1 MIVLKNVNRV
11 FNQNSDK
18 NFEALK
24 EINLEIQE
32 GEALLLKGMSGSG
45 KSTLLSIIGAI
56 LKPSSGLVVVD
67 GFNISSL
74 SDYHLSKYRNETIGF
89 ITQSF
94 HLFEE
99 LSVRDNLLP
108 PLLINNYSLDE
119 IESRT
124 TTAMQL
130 SNISHKAQQRVSN
143 LSGGEK
149 QRCMIARSIVNSP
162 KIILC
167 DEPTANL
174 DRENSLKF
182 VEILRKLK
190 IMGKTILIATHDPL
204 FEELEVM
211 DRVINIKEG
220 QIE

>member
-1 MIVLKNVNRV
+1 MITLKNVNKN
-11 FNQNSDK
+11 FKQNS
-18 NFEALK
+18 NRSFEVLK
-24 EINLEIQE
+24 GISLEIQE
-32 GEALLLKGMSGSG
+32 GECVLLKGVSGSG
-45 KSTLLSIIGAI
+45 KSTLLSIVGAI
-56 LKPSSGLVVVD
+56 LKPSNGLVKVD
-67 GFNISSL
+67 GFDISFL
-74 SDYHLSKYRNETIGF
+74 SDYHLSKYRNKTIGY

-108 PLLINNYSLDE
+108 PLIVNGYSFQE
-119 IESRT
+119 IDSRIE
-124 TTAMQL
+124 AALLL
-130 SNISHKAQQRVSN
+130 SNILHKADAKVAT

-162 KIILC
+162 KVILC

-182 VEILRKLK
+182 IEILKKLK
-190 IMGKTILIATHDPL
+190 TMGKTLLVATHDSI
-204 FEELEVM
+204 FEELKIM
-211 DRVINIKEG
+211 DRVININEG

>member
-11 FNQNSDK
+11 FKQNS
-18 NFEALK
+18 NRSFEALK

-32 GEALLLKGMSGSG
+32 GESLLLKGVSGSG

-56 LKPSSGLVVVD
+56 LKPSSGLVAVD
-67 GFNISSL
+67 GLNISGL
-74 SDYHLSKYRNETIGF
+74 SDYYLSKYRNETIGF

-94 HLFEE
+94 YLFEE

-108 PLLINNYSLDE
+108 PLIVNNYSLE
-119 IESRT
+119 KIEALSA
-124 TTAMQL
+124 TAMQL
-130 SNISHKAQQRVSN
+130 SNISHKADQRVAT

-182 VEILRKLK
+182 IEILKKLK
-190 IMGKTILIATHDPL
+190 MMGKTIVVATHDPL
-204 FEELEVM
+204 FEELEIM
-211 DRVINIKEG
+211 DRVVNIKEG
-220 QIE
+220 RVE

>member
-1 MIVLKNVNRV
+1 MIVLKNVNRL
-11 FNQNSDK
+11 FKQKSNKSFQ
-18 NFEALK
+18 ALK

-32 GEALLLKGMSGSG
+32 GETLLLKGVSGSG

-56 LKPSSGLVVVD
+56 LKPSSGLVEVE
-67 GFNISSL
+67 GLNISGL
-74 SDYHLSKYRNETIGF
+74 SDYHLSKYRNSTIGF

-99 LSVRDNLLP
+99 LSVRENLLP
-108 PLLINNYSLDE
+108 PLIINGYSLKKIDSL
-119 IESRT
+119 IED
-124 TTAMQL
+124 AMEL
-130 SNISHKAQQRVSN
+130 SNISHKENQKVST

-174 DRENSLKF
+174 DRENSLRF
-182 VEILRKLK
+182 IEILKKLK
-190 IMGKTILIATHDPL
+190 MMGKTVVIATHDPL
-204 FEELEVM
+204 FEELEIM
-211 DRVINIKEG
+211 DRVVDIKEG
-220 QIE
+220 RVE

>member
-1 MIVLKNVNRV
+1 
-11 FNQNSDK
+11 
-18 NFEALK
+18 
-24 EINLEIQE
+24 
-32 GEALLLKGMSGSG
+32 
-45 KSTLLSIIGAI
+45 
-56 LKPSSGLVVVD
+56 
-67 GFNISSL
+67 
-74 SDYHLSKYRNETIGF
+74 
-89 ITQSF
+89 
-94 HLFEE
+94 
-99 LSVRDNLLP
+99 
-108 PLLINNYSLDE
+108 
-119 IESRT
+119 
-124 TTAMQL
+124 MQL